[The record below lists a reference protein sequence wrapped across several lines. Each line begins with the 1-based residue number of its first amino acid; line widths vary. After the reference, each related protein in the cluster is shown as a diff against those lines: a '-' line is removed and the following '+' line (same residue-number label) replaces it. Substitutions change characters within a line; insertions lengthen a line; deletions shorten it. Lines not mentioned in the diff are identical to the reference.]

1 MIVDV
6 LEPITLVGG
15 ANVSNA
21 LLLDTVAR
29 APVVVAA
36 DSGADR
42 ALAAGVMPRAVI
54 GDLDSLSAAGR
65 AALPEA
71 AIHHIPEQ
79 DSTDFDK
86 ALRNIA
92 APVVLGV
99 GFLGDRLDHQL
110 AVLHVLVKYPARAV
124 VLLDDDSAV
133 FLCPPVLSLPAE
145 AGKVVSLFPL
155 GPVSGT
161 SKGLRWP
168 IDGITMDPMQRVGTS
183 NEATGP
189 VTLRV
194 DAPRLIVMVPRAL
207 LGAVTEALVSA
218 PPAARWPSR
227 A

>member
-6 LEPITLVGG
+6 LEPIALVGG
-15 ANVSNA
+15 ANVSRE

-29 APVVVAA
+29 APVLVAA
-36 DSGADR
+36 DSGADQ
-42 ALAAGVMPRAVI
+42 ALAAGITPRAVI

-71 AIHHIPEQ
+71 VIHHIAEQ

-110 AVLHVLVKYPARAV
+110 AVLHVLVKYPERAV
-124 VLLDDDSAV
+124 VLLDETTAV
-133 FLCPPVLSLPAE
+133 FVCPPQISLPCV
-145 AGKVVSLFPL
+145 AGQVVSLFPL
-155 GPVSGT
+155 GPVTGT
-161 SKGLRWP
+161 SRGLRWP
-168 IDGITMDPMQRVGTS
+168 IDGITLDPMQRVGTS

-189 VTLRV
+189 VTLQV
-194 DAPRLIVMVPRAL
+194 DAPRLIVMVPRVL
-207 LGAVTEALVSA
+207 LGAVTEALLSVPQA
-218 PPAARWPSR
+218 GRWPAR

>member
-15 ANVSNA
+15 ANVPDA

-29 APVVVAA
+29 APVLVAA

-42 ALAAGVMPRAVI
+42 ALAAGLMPRAVI

-65 AALPEA
+65 AALPA
-71 AIHHIPEQ
+71 GAVHHIPEQ

-110 AVLHVLVKYPARAV
+110 AVLHVLVKYPGRAV
-124 VLLDDDSAV
+124 VLLDEGWAV

-145 AGKVVSLFPL
+145 AGQVVSLFPL
-155 GPVSGT
+155 APVTGT
-161 SKGLRWP
+161 SAGLRWP
-168 IDGITMDPMQRVGTS
+168 IDGITLDPMQRVGTS

-218 PPAARWPSR
+218 PRAGRWPAR